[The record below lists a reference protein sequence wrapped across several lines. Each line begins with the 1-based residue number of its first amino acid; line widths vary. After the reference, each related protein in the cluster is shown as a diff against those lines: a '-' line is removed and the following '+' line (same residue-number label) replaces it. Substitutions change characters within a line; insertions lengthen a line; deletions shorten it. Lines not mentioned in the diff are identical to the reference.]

1 MYYVLIRIVNRE
13 QGCRENVHLFRK
25 PLLLAFCS
33 MLVHNFLVNLSTK
46 PIKPL
51 KKSIFVGLLRS
62 LLVLCFGRARL
73 KKGSKHENLYSTHY
87 G

>member
-1 MYYVLIRIVNRE
+1 
-13 QGCRENVHLFRK
+13 
-25 PLLLAFCS
+25 
-33 MLVHNFLVNLSTK
+33 
-46 PIKPL
+46 
-51 KKSIFVGLLRS
+51 LRS